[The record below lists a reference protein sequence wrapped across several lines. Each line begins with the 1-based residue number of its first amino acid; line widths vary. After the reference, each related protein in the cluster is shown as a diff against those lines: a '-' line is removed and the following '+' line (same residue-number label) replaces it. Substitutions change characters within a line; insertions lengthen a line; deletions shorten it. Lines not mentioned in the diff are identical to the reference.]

1 MDDFQPMKR
10 GEWGFPALQ
19 KPEQI
24 EAQAQKNS
32 DLRDAMDD
40 EGDMLTIAWLDGFH
54 RGKEK
59 RPWVDL
65 TDDELREF
73 DIDPVEARKLIAKLK
88 EKSNAL

>member
-1 MDDFQPMKR
+1 MNEFEPMKR
-10 GEWGFPALQ
+10 GEWGFPEPAVQ
-19 KPEQI
+19 
-24 EAQAQKNS
+24 QAVDNES
-32 DLRDAMDD
+32 
-40 EGDMLTIAWLDGFH
+40 DMLTIAWLDGFH

-88 EKSNAL
+88 GKNA